1 MLIRTADIDRSGPAA
16 QLTGEK
22 NMTGSTFRRLLPALI
37 LVAAAVIPAAS
48 HAVDVRPTLKA
59 GFDFGGDTLVTVVF
73 TDGSTKSINAN
84 EGLYFGGG
92 VSILSDSKDIETE
105 VSLSYKFTGINA
117 SNGSVDWTRF
127 PLEVLVFYR
136 LPQFRV
142 GGGLTYHLSPKLSG
156 SGPAGNINTK
166 FDDSAGFVL
175 QADYLLQKITV
186 RLRYTSLEYNWEAAQ
201 SRATA
206 WASRSA

>member
-1 MLIRTADIDRSGPAA
+1 
-16 QLTGEK
+16 
-22 NMTGSTFRRLLPALI
+22 MTGSTFRRLLPALA
-37 LVAAAVIPAAS
+37 LVVAAAVPAAS
-48 HAVDVRPTLKA
+48 HAVDVSPVLKM
-59 GFDFGGDTLVTVVF
+59 GFDFGGDKIATT
-73 TDGSTKSINAN
+73 TSGGSIKGNDG
-84 EGLYFGGG
+84 LFLGGG
-92 VSILSDSKDIETE
+92 ASILTDSKDIEVE
-105 VSLSYKFTGINA
+105 VTLSWKYANLTA
-117 SNGSVDWTRF
+117 SDGDLSFTRF
-127 PLEVLVFYR
+127 PLDALVFYR

-186 RLRYTSLEYNWEAAQ
+186 GLRYTSLEYNWEAAQ

>member
-1 MLIRTADIDRSGPAA
+1 MLHRKRRDINRLMCNSARTALDSASRGTFAQSRRKGMLIRTADIDRSGPAA

-117 SNGSVDWTRF
+117 S
-127 PLEVLVFYR
+127 
-136 LPQFRV
+136 
-142 GGGLTYHLSPKLSG
+142 SG

-186 RLRYTSLEYNWEAAQ
+186 GLRYTSLEYNWEAAQ